1 MIDTIT
7 ALDFNI
13 VLWVQQHVR
22 SPFLSAF
29 FIPFTTI
36 GNAGILFI
44 LIGVLLLFFKRTRQ
58 SGILLLIS
66 LTISFILN
74 DIVVKN
80 IVQRPRPF
88 NAFSQIVPL
97 VPPPGKYSFPSGHT
111 AAAFSSMVTFFFTQ
125 RKYAICGL
133 VIALLMGIS
142 RIYVGVH
149 YPTDVFFGALLGT
162 AVAVTSAIIFLKTQ
176 HKEI

>member
-1 MIDTIT
+1 MIDAIT

-13 VLWVQQHVR
+13 VLWVQQHIR

-44 LIGVLLLFFKRTRQ
+44 LIGIIMLFFKKTRQ
-58 SGILLLIS
+58 SGRLLLLSI
-66 LTISFILN
+66 TISFILN
-74 DIVVKN
+74 DIVIKN
-80 IVQRPRPF
+80 IVQRPRPY
-88 NAFSQIVPL
+88 NTFSQIIPL

-111 AAAFSSMVTFFFTQ
+111 AAAFSSMITLFFTQ
-125 RKYAICGL
+125 KKCALTGL
-133 VIALLMGIS
+133 FIALLMGFS

-149 YPTDVFFGALLGT
+149 YPTDVFCGAILGT
-162 AVAVTSAIIFLKTQ
+162 TVAVVAAIIFKKTM
-176 HKEI
+176 HKER

>member
-80 IVQRPRPF
+80 IVQRPRPY
-88 NAFSQIVPL
+88 NTFSQIIPL

-111 AAAFSSMVTFFFTQ
+111 AAAFSSMMTLFFTQ
-125 RKYAICGL
+125 KKHAIMGL
-133 VIALLMGIS
+133 IIAFLMGFS

-149 YPTDVFFGALLGT
+149 YPTDVFFGAFLGT
-162 AVAVTSAIIFLKTQ
+162 TVAVICAVTFLKTKR
-176 HKEI
+176 KEI

>member
-1 MIDTIT
+1 MIDAIT
-7 ALDFNI
+7 AFDFNL
-13 VLWVQQHVR
+13 VLWVQECIR

-44 LIGVLLLFFKRTRQ
+44 VIGALMLLFKKTRL
-58 SGILLLIS
+58 SGAILLTS

-74 DIVVKN
+74 DLIIKN
-80 IVQRPRPF
+80 IVQRPRPYDT
-88 NAFSQIVPL
+88 FSQIIPL

-111 AAAFSSMVTFFFTQ
+111 AAAFSSMITLFFTQ
-125 RKYAICGL
+125 KKYAITGL
-133 VIALLMGIS
+133 IIALLMGFS

-149 YPTDVFFGALLGT
+149 YPTDVLFGAILGT
-162 AVAVTSAIIFLKTQ
+162 TVAVVTAIIFKKIM
-176 HKEI
+176 HKEL